1 VTRAAITRIAH
12 VPVQYRFDMRQFVK
26 SIGELCCQALLL
38 PALLMFQLQVICQG
52 REAAFT
58 GWCQLLSLLP
68 GVSGVWLRRA
78 FLKRCAR
85 QCGAGVCVSFGS
97 VFSSSRVSI
106 GDNAYIGHFCSVGE
120 VTIEQDVLI
129 ASHVSLMNGVHQHA
143 TDRLDIPIRE
153 QPGNYAHITIG
164 RDTWIGEHATVAADV
179 GQHCVIGAGALV
191 LKPVPDFA
199 VAVGVP
205 ARIVGDR
212 RQGVPERQAALSDQ
226 QAPAAS
232 AADAA
237 GAAAV
242 QSTNGR

>member
-1 VTRAAITRIAH
+1 
-12 VPVQYRFDMRQFVK
+12 MRHFVK
-26 SIGELCCQALLL
+26 SVGELCCQTLLL
-38 PALLMFQLQVICQG
+38 PVMLMFQLQAFCLG

-85 QCGAGVCVSFGS
+85 KCGAGVCVSFGS
-97 VFSSSRVSI
+97 VFSSSQVSI
-106 GDNAYIGHFCSVGE
+106 GDNAYLGHFCSVGE

-143 TDRLDIPIRE
+143 TDRLDIPVRE
-153 QPGNYAHITIG
+153 QPGTYEHITIG

-212 RQGVPERQAALSDQ
+212 RQRVPERPAASSDQ
-226 QAPAAS
+226 QEPSTS

-237 GAAAV
+237 GRAPL
-242 QSTNGR
+242 QRTSSD